1 MASLPLPPPPHRHH
15 HATVRYGFGT
25 DGRFTREQRRL
36 SDSADAPGPGT
47 YGLGD
52 GPSVQFSS
60 SNGVR
65 EPTFRFGTSTREG
78 NAKVFV
84 SNAHSKGDGTNVYSP
99 GPASYKCNSS
109 IGNQHT
115 TRGRT
120 APGWGFGKANRFRD
134 NHDTGTPGPGSY
146 AI

>member
-1 MASLPLPPPPHRHH
+1 MRPPAP
-15 HATVRYGFGT
+15 VRYGFGT
-25 DGRFTREQRRL
+25 DGRFTREQRQL
-36 SDSADAPGPGT
+36 SDSADSPGPGT

-60 SNGVR
+60 SRSASPR
-65 EPTFRFGTSTREG
+65 EPTYRFGTCTREG

-84 SNAHSKGDGTNVYSP
+84 SNEHSKGGAFVYSP

-109 IGNQHT
+109 IGSQAT

-120 APGWGFGKANRFRD
+120 SSSWGFSKADRFRD
-134 NHDTGTPGPGSY
+134 NYETGTPGPGAY